1 MTTVPLAIL
10 FEGDFVL
17 KLLPVESED
26 SMDTLAEK
34 ASTVTVGI
42 HVADQPDKTIRV
54 RKDGNDEPF
63 PRDMT
68 VEAAGLTPMD
78 GVNLYFE

>member
-1 MTTVPLAIL
+1 MATVPIAIL

-17 KLLPVESED
+17 KLLPVETED
-26 SMDTLAEK
+26 TMDTLAEK

-42 HVADQPDKTIRV
+42 HVANQPGKIIRV
-54 RKDGNDEPF
+54 KKDGNAEAF

-68 VEAAGLTPMD
+68 VGDAGLQPLD
-78 GVNLYFE
+78 GINLYFE

>member
-1 MTTVPLAIL
+1 MATVPLAIL

-17 KLLPVESED
+17 KLLPVETED
-26 SMDTLAEK
+26 TMDTLADK
-34 ASTVTVGI
+34 ARGVTIGI
-42 HVADQPDKTIRV
+42 HIQDQPGKAIRV
-54 RKDGNDEPF
+54 RKEGNDEPF